1 MWAKISGAIRDS
13 DAKLLRFYLDQEPGL
28 VYELNNNEE
37 TLLHHAARNADSETI
52 LELLSR
58 GARADSSDDFDWSP
72 MHEACRSNNEAAVAI
87 FIATGID
94 LNMKTAKK
102 DTPLHIAARHNA
114 FSIMA
119 RLLAAGADKE
129 ATNKNGNTALHLAAQ
144 KGFIP
149 AVDVLITAGANLR
162 ARNEIGLTPLHMTA
176 IKGHFRCADIL
187 LSHGANPL
195 QLDDTGK
202 TFLEVAE
209 TCRNYFFKIQA
220 KSRIDELAEES
231 RQTTSDE
238 ADAIVNK
245 AKLSDFFNDKVT
257 NSESKTKSNCSK
269 IVSSLVAGE
278 NTHSSV
284 LGKITEHALWF
295 AVFPMLLFLLWKGFA
310 TGTLPS
316 IINLNL
322 NIGSLADAASV
333 NALFNMLIVF
343 FVSHLLI
350 TTEQESLSALH
361 FFKDIRETVHFRVT
375 HLLLIEVFYASKL
388 VMDQSFFTELAVF
401 WVWFMILYVASYLVW
416 WSNTHA
422 ETPKRSDNATE
433 ICYAHD

>member
-1 MWAKISGAIRDS
+1 MWAKISGAIKDS

-37 TLLHHAARNADSETI
+37 TLLHHAARNSDSETI
-52 LELLSR
+52 IELLRR

-72 MHEACRSNNEAAVAI
+72 LHEACRSNNEAAVAL
-87 FIATGID
+87 FIETGID
-94 LNMKTAKK
+94 LNIKTVKK

-149 AVDVLITAGANLR
+149 AVDVLMTAGANLR

-187 LSHGANPL
+187 LTHGANPL

-202 TFLEVAE
+202 SFLEVAE
-209 TCRNYFFKIQA
+209 ACRNYFFIIQA
-220 KSRIDELAEES
+220 KSRIEELAEES
-231 RQTTSDE
+231 RQATSE
-238 ADAIVNK
+238 ETGAVVNK
-245 AKLSDFFNDKVT
+245 AKLSDFFNDKALNPDSKIK
-257 NSESKTKSNCSK
+257 NSCNK
-269 IVSSLVAGE
+269 IVSSLIAGE
-278 NTHSSV
+278 NSHSTL

-295 AVFPMLLFLLWKGFA
+295 AVFPILLFLLWKGFE
-310 TGTLPS
+310 TGALPS

-322 NIGSLADAASV
+322 NLGSLADTTSV
-333 NALFNMLIVF
+333 NAIFNMLIVF

-361 FFKDIRETVHFRVT
+361 FFKDIREAVHFRVT
-375 HLLLIEVFYASKL
+375 HLLLIEVFYVGKL
-388 VMDQSFFTELAVF
+388 AINQSFITEFAVF
-401 WVWFMILYVASYLVW
+401 WVWFMILYVASYLMW
-416 WSNTHA
+416 WSSTHT
-422 ETPKRSDNATE
+422 EPSKTSNSATE